1 MDIKTISLR
10 SYPVVSTQKCRLA
23 LKPPSQEIPYVL
35 PPSVSDEIIYYVE
48 IRTSRYQPELT
59 RQTPYSIGTDRCAIG
74 RGTLIDIWI

>member
-23 LKPPSQEIPYVL
+23 LKPSQGIPYAL
-35 PPSVSDEIIYYVE
+35 PSSVSDEIIDYVE
-48 IRTSRYQPELT
+48 IQTSNYQPELT